1 MRNNGWYI
9 PYWRK
14 VKRKGKAEKPGIQS
28 APDVNRSDE
37 QLETVRRRWIE
48 RYRRTVRSLGLIGL
62 SVGSNRG
69 DVQARYN
76 ALREAGTVRS
86 GELEDAYRYLLRVLP
101 PLERR
106 KRRPQPAEQTSGGTP
121 VPAAVE
127 SGEISEIE
135 VVATVEVYSEVVE
148 LEGDADEAD
157 DDLFA
162 EDAEDEDGDQDAF
175 DLQA

>member
-14 VKRKGKAEKPGIQS
+14 VKRRGKPEKPGTQS
-28 APDVNRSDE
+28 APDVSRSDE
-37 QLETVRRRWIE
+37 QLEVVRRRWIE
-48 RYRRTVRSLGLIGL
+48 RYRRMVRSLGVMGL
-62 SVGSNRG
+62 SMGSNRG

-86 GELEDAYRYLLRVLP
+86 GELEDAYRYLWRVLP

-106 KRRPQPAEQTSGGTP
+106 KRRPQPSEQTPGEA
-121 VPAAVE
+121 PAPTAAE
-127 SGEISEIE
+127 SGELE
-135 VVATVEVYSEVVE
+135 VVASVEVYTEVVE
-148 LEGDADEAD
+148 LEGDADEAE

-162 EDAEDEDGDQDAF
+162 EDEDEDQESF
-175 DLQA
+175 DL

>member
-1 MRNNGWYI
+1 MM
-9 PYWRK
+9 
-14 VKRKGKAEKPGIQS
+14 
-28 APDVNRSDE
+28 
-37 QLETVRRRWIE
+37 
-48 RYRRTVRSLGLIGL
+48 GL

-76 ALREAGTVRS
+76 VLREAGTARG

-121 VPAAVE
+121 TASAAE
-127 SGEISEIE
+127 SGEIREPE
-135 VVATVEVYSEVVE
+135 VVATVEVYTEVVE
-148 LEGDADEAD
+148 LEEDVDEAD

-162 EDAEDEDGDQDAF
+162 EGEDDDQDAF